1 MRTRLRSIRLK
12 LAYVTYVTYATY
24 ASVLILAFLGL
35 DAPPSSMSYLL
46 SKWVLITLLTPLLI
60 LLVVRFCIGAYKALP
75 LASKVYRNHPQWR
88 RGRNRR
94 Y

>member
-1 MRTRLRSIRLK
+1 MMRTRLRPIRLK
-12 LAYVTYVTYATY
+12 LAYATYV
-24 ASVLILAFLGL
+24 SVLTLAFLGL
-35 DAPPSSMSYLL
+35 QAPPSSMSYLF